1 MENRGRE
8 PRVEG
13 EEGRPVRDTTIIP
26 VRGCVLDEDGDRG
39 CGKRG
44 LTSDLFLEVES
55 TRFRHG
61 IHERK
66 VYAK

>member
-39 CGKRG
+39 CGEKR
-44 LTSDLFLEVES
+44 TD
-55 TRFRHG
+55 FRSVFG
-61 IHERK
+61 GRINQ
-66 VYAK
+66 V